1 MFQYTHELVFNSLT
15 MPDGSNRIIFEVGS
29 GKPLVIQRGGEYFK
43 AFIQSQGANE
53 HVVYRT
59 DGVAGVNEVLS
70 IDASKLPTDPGTYQ
84 LNMFVKLLDPHAIYE
99 FGYPNYNSFG
109 RQILIGYDVTSTD
122 TAATIAAKLHEAL
135 LLALRDE
142 EFKVGGAVTEGVMGA
157 FEDGGT
163 VVSLMAL
170 HPALR
175 FDCVGLSFYDETTC
189 DSCLGEYLAP
199 VDILHNDDTAVNAA
213 SIKVNGVVPFATGE
227 WLQENLRFPTYPNTR
242 YHAPGYGD
250 YPTPGV
256 LYTQFSFAYQSPRP
270 GLGGLS
276 GVGQAMM
283 AITRHVYYVPTSLA
297 DQFQTA
303 FKNLGATVV
312 TTNEVEVTNPDT
324 NVAEDGNND
333 GGGNS
338 GGGNG

>member
-15 MPDGSNRIIFEVGS
+15 MPDGSDRIIFEVGA

-59 DGVAGVNEVLS
+59 DGVVGKNEILS
-70 IDASKLPTDPGTYQ
+70 INASKLPTDPGTYQ

-99 FGYPNYNSFG
+99 FGYPNYNTFG
-109 RQILIGYDVTSTD
+109 RQILIGYDVVSTD
-122 TAATIAAKLHEAL
+122 TAATIAAKLHESL

-142 EFKVGGAVTEGVMGA
+142 EFKVGGQVVEGA
-157 FEDGGT
+157 LQPFAENDT
-163 VVSLMAL
+163 VVSLLAL

-189 DSCLGEYLAP
+189 DSCIGEYLAP
-199 VDILHNDDTAVNAA
+199 VDILKNDDASVNAA
-213 SIKVNGVVPFATGE
+213 SIAVAGVVPFATGE

-256 LYTQFSFAYQSPRP
+256 VYTQFSFAYQSPRP

-283 AITRHVYYVPTSLA
+283 AITRHVYYVPTTEA
-297 DQFQTA
+297 DKFQTA
-303 FKNLGATVV
+303 FENLGATVV
-312 TTNEVEVTNPDT
+312 TTNDIQVTNPDT
-324 NVAEDGNND
+324 NVVEAASSS
-333 GGGNS
+333 NS
-338 GGGNG
+338 GE